1 MPLIPARRVRTHRLL
16 LRAAVQLLP
25 CVCKF
30 HLVKSNSSQRVT
42 IISTNLR
49 TFSLVKEPLA
59 HASVEPLLSYFDRL
73 IPLNKEE
80 QELVTSKFHSRLF
93 RKRQYVLQEGNICTQ
108 FYFVVRGCLRM
119 YKIDDDG
126 STHILQFA
134 AENYWI
140 NDLGSFHGVK
150 PSALNIDVLEDAVV
164 LQISRDDLISLY
176 MQAPKFDRIFR
187 VLLENS
193 FIRLQERL
201 LQNISSTAEERYQSF
216 LDIYPHLVNRLSQ
229 VQIAAFLG
237 ITPEFLSRLRSKR
250 SKAAKPS
257 KS

>member
-1 MPLIPARRVRTHRLL
+1 MKPDNQEA
-16 LRAAVQLLP
+16 
-25 CVCKF
+25 
-30 HLVKSNSSQRVT
+30 
-42 IISTNLR
+42 
-49 TFSLVKEPLA
+49 SL
-59 HASVEPLLSYFDRL
+59 EPLLSYFNHL

-80 QELVTSKFHSRLF
+80 KELVRTKFHPRLF

-119 YKIDDDG
+119 YKIDEKG
-126 STHILQFA
+126 ITHILQFA

-150 PSALNIDVLEDAVV
+150 PSALNIDALEDTVV

-176 MQAPKFDRIFR
+176 TQAPKFDRIFR

-193 FIRLQERL
+193 FVRLQERL
-201 LQNISSTAEERYQSF
+201 LQNISSAAEERYQTF
-216 LDIYPHLVNRLSQ
+216 LEIYPHLVNRLSQ

-237 ITPEFLSRLRSKR
+237 ITPEFLSRLRNR
-250 SKAAKPS
+250 LSKAPKP